1 MIVSESAPIWSKQ
14 SKAIANLV
22 NGEREKR
29 DADRGEEHGGDGEA
43 DGRGPGE
50 RHGREQPPPPGPE
63 PPAVLPLLPS
73 LRAVRPAPRP
83 PPRPQ
88 PHRSACQICPQICPL
103 LLLPSAPHPR
113 VTSSSSEP
121 PTPSRTGKSSNTWRA
136 RRGAGSG
143 ARVPRVAW
151 RVGLDFS
158 RWRGGRERGIGE
170 RRRGFSR
177 RARWLGL
184 ARAYASA
191 CVRLHLPLR
200 RRRVPATDKMRRV
213 CRDDATRGRRGER
226 ANWSREDGDL
236 CGPRILGLS
245 KWAWS
250 AGHVH
255 NWAIHLLTKF
265 LLKIYRM

>member
-88 PHRSACQICPQICPL
+88 PHRSACQICPQICPA
-103 LLLPSAPHPR
+103 PSSPPPPASPPPP
-113 VTSSSSEP
+113 P

-158 RWRGGRERGIGE
+158 SPFSRWGEEERRKRERDRE
-170 RRRGFSR
+170 RRGFSR

-200 RRRVPATDKMRRV
+200 RRRVPATDKMSRV
-213 CRDDATRGRRGER
+213 CRDDA
-226 ANWSREDGDL
+226 SEDGDL
-236 CGPRILGLS
+236 CGPNRGGNFTWAGLY
-245 KWAWS
+245 WADNIGPS
-250 AGHVH
+250 
-255 NWAIHLLTKF
+255 F
-265 LLKIYRM
+265 LNGPIVMATYRTELYIC